1 MMRVSKEKIIR
12 VILAILAFSTVVS
25 LLLIAIFVLNGG
37 LAFILQVGVQDFIFA
52 SEWSPTTGKFGIGT
66 MILASFCVTIGA
78 LILGAPL
85 GVGAAIFLN
94 EFSPSNL
101 MKIVKPAIELLAAIP
116 SVVYGFI
123 GMVILIPWIRVH
135 LGGSGFSL
143 LAACIVLGVMILP
156 TVLSISCDA
165 IASVPNSY
173 REGALALG
181 ATRWQTVWR
190 VIIKAARS
198 GIVASIILGMGRA
211 IGETMAVM
219 MVAGNSVKMFT
230 SLLDPART
238 LTANIAMEMSY
249 ATGMHQQALFA
260 TSIVLFIAIM
270 ILNSIAIILTRK
282 KIRKK

>member
-1 MMRVSKEKIIR
+1 MRTCRER
-12 VILAILAFSTVVS
+12 VIRTVLGIIALSTVIS
-25 LLLIAIFVLNGG
+25 LLLIAIFVVNGG
-37 LAFILQVGVQDFIFA
+37 LAFILQVGVKDFIFS
-52 SEWSPTTGKFGIGT
+52 SEWSPTTGKFGIGI
-66 MILASFCVTIGA
+66 MILASLCVTIGA
-78 LILGAPL
+78 LIIGAPF

-94 EFSPSNL
+94 EFAPPGW
-101 MKIVKPAIELLAAIP
+101 MKTLKPAIELLAAIP

-123 GMVILIPWIRVH
+123 GMVVLVPWIRTH

-143 LAACIVLGVMILP
+143 LAACIILGVMILP
-156 TVLSISCDA
+156 TILSISCDA
-165 IASVPNSY
+165 IASVPNTY

-190 VIIKAARS
+190 VVIKAASS
-198 GIVASIILGMGRA
+198 GIVAGIILGMGRA

-230 SLLDPART
+230 SLLEPVRT

-270 ILNSIAIILTRK
+270 VLNSIAIILTRRG
-282 KIRKK
+282 IRRK

>member
-1 MMRVSKEKIIR
+1 MRTCRER
-12 VILAILAFSTVVS
+12 VIRTVLGIIALSTVIS
-25 LLLIAIFVLNGG
+25 LLLIAIFVVKGG
-37 LAFILQVGVQDFIFA
+37 LAFILQVGVKDFIFS
-52 SEWSPTTGKFGIGT
+52 SEWSPTTGKFGIGI
-66 MILASFCVTIGA
+66 MILASLCVTIGA
-78 LILGAPL
+78 LIIGAPF

-94 EFSPSNL
+94 EFAPPGW
-101 MKIVKPAIELLAAIP
+101 MKTLKPAIELLAAIP

-123 GMVILIPWIRVH
+123 GMVVLVPWIRTH

-143 LAACIVLGVMILP
+143 LAACIILGVMILP
-156 TVLSISCDA
+156 TILSISCDA
-165 IASVPNSY
+165 IASVPNTY

-190 VIIKAARS
+190 VVIKAASS
-198 GIVASIILGMGRA
+198 GIVAGIILGMGRA

-230 SLLDPART
+230 SLLEPVRT

-270 ILNSIAIILTRK
+270 VLNSIAIILTRRG
-282 KIRKK
+282 IRRK

>member
-1 MMRVSKEKIIR
+1 MRIYREKIIR
-12 VILAILAFSTVVS
+12 IILAILAFSTVVS
-25 LLLIAIFVLNGG
+25 LLLIAVFVLNGG
-37 LAFILQVGVQDFIFA
+37 LAFILQVGVRDFIFS

-66 MILASFCVTIGA
+66 MILASLCVTIGA
-78 LILGAPL
+78 LILVAPL

-94 EFSPSNL
+94 EFAPSSL
-101 MKIVKPAIELLAAIP
+101 MKIIKPAIELLAAIP

-123 GMVILIPWIRVH
+123 GMVVLVPWIRVH
-135 LGGSGFSL
+135 LGGSGFSF
-143 LAACIVLGVMILP
+143 LAACIVLGIMILP

-165 IASVPNSY
+165 IARVPNSY

-190 VIIKAARS
+190 VVIKAASS
-198 GIVASIILGMGRA
+198 GIVAGIILGMGRA

-219 MVAGNSVKMFT
+219 MVAGNSAKMFT
-230 SLLDPART
+230 SLLDPVRT

-260 TSIVLFIAIM
+260 TSIVLFVAIM
-270 ILNSIAIILTRK
+270 ILNSIAIILARRK
-282 KIRKK
+282 ILRK

>member
-1 MMRVSKEKIIR
+1 MRTCRER
-12 VILAILAFSTVVS
+12 VIRTVLGIIALSTVIS
-25 LLLIAIFVLNGG
+25 LLLIAIFVVNGG
-37 LAFILQVGVQDFIFA
+37 LAFILQVGVKDFIFS

-66 MILASFCVTIGA
+66 MILASLCVTIGA
-78 LILGAPL
+78 LIIGAPF

-94 EFSPSNL
+94 EFAPPGW
-101 MKIVKPAIELLAAIP
+101 MKTLKPAIELLAAIP

-123 GMVILIPWIRVH
+123 GMVVLVPWIRTH

-143 LAACIVLGVMILP
+143 LAACIILGVMILP
-156 TVLSISCDA
+156 TILSISCDA
-165 IASVPNSY
+165 IASVPNTY

-190 VIIKAARS
+190 VVIKAASS
-198 GIVASIILGMGRA
+198 GIVAGIILGMGRA

-230 SLLDPART
+230 SLLEPVRT

-270 ILNSIAIILTRK
+270 VLNSIAIILTRRG
-282 KIRKK
+282 IRRK